1 MNMLRT
7 RIDLDA
13 ITHNV
18 RVLKHAAGDA
28 QLMCVVKADAY
39 GHGVGR
45 VTSVMAQAGA
55 DLFGVATIA
64 EARRLRA
71 LGVELPVMAWLW
83 DATGDAALD
92 EIAAALADDIQLV
105 APSLLHL
112 QALVDAEIPAI
123 ITMKVETGMHRG
135 GIEPAEW
142 QQAFSLAKSTPHLQ
156 VRGLMSH
163 LACADE
169 PAHPANAAQIRQF
182 RKAIAQARTLGLE
195 VPVNHIAN
203 SAATLEQPDAHF
215 QQVRTGIACYG
226 LEPVAGCEHDLRP
239 AMTWAATVLAVKP
252 ISAGEA
258 TSYGLTWTAE
268 QDGYLAVIPC
278 GYADGL
284 PRSVQGHLQ
293 VGISGKCYPQVGRVC
308 MDQIL
313 VDLGENPFG
322 VQAGDEA
329 VLFGEHGMSA
339 TDLADATG
347 TINYE
352 IVTNP
357 GGRTVREYEGGV
369 AL

>member
-13 ITHNV
+13 IAHNV
-18 RVLKHAAGDA
+18 RVLKKAAGDA

-39 GHGVGR
+39 GHGASR
-45 VTSVMAQAGA
+45 VTAVMAEAGA

-64 EARRLRA
+64 EARHLRA
-71 LGVELPVMAWLW
+71 VGVELPVMAWLW
-83 DATGDAALD
+83 DAAGIGAAD
-92 EIAAALADDIQLV
+92 EIAEALADDIQLV
-105 APSLLHL
+105 APSLQHL
-112 QALVDAEIPAI
+112 QALVDVDIPAT
-123 ITMKVETGMHRG
+123 ITLKVETGMHRG
-135 GIEPAEW
+135 GIEPEMW
-142 QQAFSLAKSTPHLQ
+142 QRAFALAKSAPHLT

-169 PAHPANAAQIRQF
+169 PDHPANDAQIQQF
-182 RKAIAQARTLGLE
+182 RDAIAQAKEAGLE

-203 SAATLEQPDAHF
+203 SAGTLEQPDSHF
-215 QQVRTGIACYG
+215 DQVRTGIACYG
-226 LEPVAGCEHDLRP
+226 LEPAAGYVHDLRP

-252 ISAGEA
+252 IQAGEA
-258 TSYGLTWTAE
+258 TSYGLTWTAQE
-268 QDGYLAVIPC
+268 DGYLAVIPC

-284 PRSVQGHLQ
+284 PRSAQGLVQ
-293 VGISGKCYPQVGRVC
+293 VGISGKRYPQVGRVC

-313 VDLGENPFG
+313 VDLGENAFG

-329 VLFGEHGMSA
+329 ILFGERGMSA
-339 TDLADATG
+339 TEFADATG

-352 IVTNP
+352 IVTSP
-357 GGRTVREYEGGV
+357 SGRTVREYEGGV